1 MTFSNRVNHGTHR
14 DANNCGAVF
23 QEPLGISSG
32 STDLRSC
39 TATKATSTASQV
51 IVYSSVMLETGM
63 GVKFQFR
70 YVVSSTAKKIR

>member
-1 MTFSNRVNHGTHR
+1 MEHTGMLIIVAQFFKS
-14 DANNCGAVF
+14 
-23 QEPLGISSG
+23 QLGISSG
-32 STDLRSC
+32 PADLRSC